1 MRRCHAGSR
10 APLKPRS
17 GRRWPSQRDRAQGR
31 LSQGRRKVQRVGAGE
46 GVSRISGV
54 GRRVADATELG
65 VGVDVAVAAAVAE
78 PVGGGELGDAG
89 GLGVIPATSKAWI
102 APLSNAT

>member
-1 MRRCHAGSR
+1 MLS
-10 APLKPRS
+10 
-17 GRRWPSQRDRAQGR
+17 PSYG
-31 LSQGRRKVQRVGAGE
+31 
-46 GVSRISGV
+46 SGV
-54 GRRVADATELG
+54 AVINGGGEVGVGGRGVASGGTAVGVCVGVEDGVGETAVVVG